1 MAERRGLM
9 RGYVSFLV
17 LAVCT
22 PLLTFYHAR
31 LRKDRVAAWLVVFL
45 GLACL
50 GHAAMLVLVA
60 PSVQQR
66 YLGLLGIGMTVMLIG
81 LLSAALQ
88 LILASMRERRLIKA
102 ASRP

>member
-1 MAERRGLM
+1 
-9 RGYVSFLV
+9 
-17 LAVCT
+17 
-22 PLLTFYHAR
+22 
-31 LRKDRVAAWLVVFL
+31 
-45 GLACL
+45 
-50 GHAAMLVLVA
+50 MLVLVA